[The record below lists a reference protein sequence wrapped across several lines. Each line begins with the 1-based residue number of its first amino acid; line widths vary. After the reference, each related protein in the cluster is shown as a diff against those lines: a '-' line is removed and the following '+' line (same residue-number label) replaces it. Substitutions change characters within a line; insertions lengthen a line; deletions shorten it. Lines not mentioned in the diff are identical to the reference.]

1 MSNAASGSLW
11 ELGGGLGLA
20 SGWLM
25 AAGWL
30 AEGLAGWLAGWQAT
44 GTPGSESTRSVEGI
58 VLIHG
63 WTQLPVC

>member
-11 ELGGGLGLA
+11 ELGGALGLA

-30 AEGLAGWLAGWQAT
+30 AEGLAGCWLAGWQAT
-44 GTPGSESTRSVEGI
+44 GIPGAEGTWA
-58 VLIHG
+58 V
-63 WTQLPVC
+63 